1 MKQSKS
7 VANLDPSPQPPPLQP
22 NGDEAGGGGMVFPNV
37 AAPLALE
44 TGDVDEVIV
53 DMWWERP
60 HEELEWERLW
70 PDLLNLPKCPQAAAM
85 GEEAVRGTFDNLEQN
100 GFINKSLR
108 LPQRTKREY
117 FWLLLMHLGSK
128 PCPLVELFLLVTLE
142 MIRVIL

>member
-7 VANLDPSPQPPPLQP
+7 VANLDPSPQPPPKQP
-22 NGDEAGGGGMVFPNV
+22 NGDDGGGGGMVFPNV

-60 HEELEWERLW
+60 HEALEWERLW
-70 PDLLNLPKCPQAAAM
+70 HDRLKCSPQAVAM
-85 GEEAVRGTFDNLEQN
+85 GKEAVRGTFDNLEQN

-128 PCPLVELFLLVTLE
+128 FPCFHLDFYWLNF
-142 MIRVIL
+142 IIFYI

>member
-1 MKQSKS
+1 MKHTKS
-7 VANLDPSPQPPPLQP
+7 VADMSYSAKQQLQPPPPPQP
-22 NGDEAGGGGMVFPNV
+22 QSGGGLAFPNV

-53 DMWWERP
+53 DLWWERP
-60 HEELEWERLW
+60 DERLRWERVW

-85 GEEAVRGTFDNLEQN
+85 GEEAVRETFDSLERS

-117 FWLLLMHLGSK
+117 FWLLLMHLGRCQPWSH
-128 PCPLVELFLLVTLE
+128 FTYFGSF
-142 MIRVIL
+142 IAA

>member
-1 MKQSKS
+1 MKQTKS
-7 VANLDPSPQPPPLQP
+7 VANMHTSPQQPQQQP
-22 NGDEAGGGGMVFPNV
+22 NNSGGMVFPNV

-60 HEELEWERLW
+60 HEELELERLW
-70 PDLLNLPKCPQAAAM
+70 PDLLKRPQVVAM
-85 GEEAVRGTFDNLEQN
+85 GKEAVRGTFDNLEQN

-117 FWLLLMHLGSK
+117 FWLLLMHLAFS
-128 PCPLVELFLLVTLE
+128 LVALTVELLNGGTRLQST
-142 MIRVIL
+142 

>member
-70 PDLLNLPKCPQAAAM
+70 PDLLNLPKCPQAATM